1 MTFTFLNLLEIIGAL
16 GFFIFG
22 MKVMSEGI
30 QKVAGQKMRAFL
42 RAMTSNRFLGLG
54 TGFLITSL
62 LQSSSAT
69 TVMTVSFVNAGLLSL
84 TESIGV
90 IMGANIG
97 TTITAWL
104 ISLFGFKFKI
114 AAITLPIIGV
124 AFPFMFSR
132 NEIYRNW
139 AEFAIGFALLFMGL
153 DALKNSVPDLGAN
166 PEALAFLAS
175 YSNLGFAST
184 IIFVLVGT
192 LLTLIVQ
199 SSSAAMALTI
209 VMCNE
214 GWIPFEAAAAIVLG
228 ENIGTTVTANLAAIV
243 GNVYAKRA
251 ARAHLMFNIFGV
263 AWMLLVF
270 DWFLKGVDGYVV
282 RSEGLSAFETA
293 AVVPIALSVFHS
305 AFNIINAF
313 ILIWFVPQIE
323 TIVTKLVKVKKDDD
337 TYFNLEYIG
346 GGLMKTPELS
356 ILEAKKEI
364 AKFSKLLTNMF
375 DRLNML
381 LYEKDKKKFNKE
393 LSRIENYEE
402 ITDRL
407 EVEISKYL
415 VNVSAGEMSASGT
428 NKLRSMLIMVSELED
443 IADCIYQMSKTF
455 ETKQKEKAW
464 FTPEQRDNIHLMFQ
478 KVQEILLLLNKNLEG
493 EYEQIILEKAG
504 KLEDEL
510 NTLRN
515 DLRKSHIKS
524 IEKKDYN
531 VRAGMLYVDLFS
543 SAEKIG
549 DYAIS
554 VTEAA
559 KGKY

>member
-1 MTFTFLNLLEIIGAL
+1 MEFTFLNLLEIIGAL
-16 GFFIFG
+16 GFFIYG
-22 MKVMSEGI
+22 MKIMSEGI
-30 QKVAGQKMRAFL
+30 QKVAGQKMRAIL
-42 RAMTSNRFLGLG
+42 KAMTSNRFLGLG

-114 AAITLPIIGV
+114 VSITLPIIAV

-132 NEIYRNW
+132 NENQRNW

-153 DALKNSVPDLGAN
+153 DALKNSI
-166 PEALAFLAS
+166 PELTPETLTFLSA
-175 YSNLGFAST
+175 YTELGFMS
-184 IIFVLVGT
+184 T
-192 LLTLIVQ
+192 LLFILIGTVLTIIVQ

-214 GWIPFEAAAAIVLG
+214 GYIPFEAAAAIVLG
-228 ENIGTTVTANLAAIV
+228 ENIGTTITANLAAIV
-243 GNVYAKRA
+243 GNVYSKRA
-251 ARAHLMFNIFGV
+251 ARAHTLFNLFGV
-263 AWMLLVF
+263 LWMIFIF
-270 DWFLKGVDGYVV
+270 DWFLNTIDGYILKT
-282 RSEGLSAFETA
+282 EGVSAFQSA
-293 AVVPIALSVFHS
+293 AAVPIALSIFHS
-305 AFNIINAF
+305 SFNIINAA
-313 ILIWFVPQIE
+313 ILIWFVPYIE
-323 TIVTKLVKVKKDDD
+323 MIVTRMVKIKRDDD
-337 TYFNLEYIG
+337 TVFNLEHIG

-364 AKFSKLLTNMF
+364 TKFSKLLVNMHEN
-375 DRLNML
+375 LAEL
-381 LYEKDKKKFNKE
+381 LFEKDKKKFFK
-393 LSRIENYEE
+393 LLKRIENYEE

-415 VNVSAGEMSASGT
+415 INISSGELSANGA

-443 IADCIYQMSKTF
+443 VADCIYQMSKTF
-455 ETKQKEKAW
+455 ENKNKEKIW
-464 FTPEQRDNIHLMFQ
+464 FTPDQRENLKKIFD
-478 KVQEILLLLNKNLEG
+478 KVKAALELLHQNLEG
-493 EYEQIILEKAG
+493 DYELINIEKAG
-504 KLEDEL
+504 MMEEEI
-510 NTLRN
+510 NNLRN
-515 DLRKSHIKS
+515 DLRKSNIKN
-524 IEKKDYN
+524 IDKKDYK

-554 VTEAA
+554 ITEAA
-559 KGKY
+559 RGKY

>member
-1 MTFTFLNLLEIIGAL
+1 MEFTFLNLLEIIGAL
-16 GFFIFG
+16 GFFIYG
-22 MKVMSEGI
+22 MKIMSEGI
-30 QKVAGQKMRAFL
+30 QKVAGQKMRAIL
-42 RAMTSNRFLGLG
+42 KAMTSNRFLGLG

-114 AAITLPIIGV
+114 VSITLPIIAV

-132 NEIYRNW
+132 NENQRNW

-153 DALKNSVPDLGAN
+153 DALKNSI
-166 PEALAFLAS
+166 PELTPETLTFLSA
-175 YSNLGFAST
+175 YTELGFMS
-184 IIFVLVGT
+184 T
-192 LLTLIVQ
+192 LLFILIGTVLTIIVQ

-214 GWIPFEAAAAIVLG
+214 GYIPFEAAAAIVLG
-228 ENIGTTVTANLAAIV
+228 ENIGTTITANLAAIV
-243 GNVYAKRA
+243 GNVYSKRA
-251 ARAHLMFNIFGV
+251 ARAHTLFNLFGV
-263 AWMLLVF
+263 LWMIFIF
-270 DWFLKGVDGYVV
+270 DWFLNTIDGYILKT
-282 RSEGLSAFETA
+282 EGVSAFQSA
-293 AVVPIALSVFHS
+293 AAVPIALSIFHS
-305 AFNIINAF
+305 SFNIINAA
-313 ILIWFVPQIE
+313 ILIWFVPYIE
-323 TIVTKLVKVKKDDD
+323 MIVTRMVKIKRDDD
-337 TYFNLEYIG
+337 TVFNLEHIG

-364 AKFSKLLTNMF
+364 TKFSKLLVNMHEN
-375 DRLNML
+375 LAEL
-381 LYEKDKKKFNKE
+381 LFEKDKKKFFKI
-393 LSRIENYEE
+393 LKRIENYEE

-415 VNVSAGEMSASGT
+415 INISSGELSANGA

-443 IADCIYQMSKTF
+443 VADCIYQMSKTF
-455 ETKQKEKAW
+455 ENKNKEKIW
-464 FTPEQRDNIHLMFQ
+464 FTPDQRENLKKIFD
-478 KVQEILLLLNKNLEG
+478 KVKAALELLHQNLEG
-493 EYEQIILEKAG
+493 DYELINIEKAG
-504 KLEDEL
+504 MMEEEI
-510 NTLRN
+510 NNLRN
-515 DLRKSHIKS
+515 DLRKSNIKN
-524 IEKKDYN
+524 IDKKDYN

-554 VTEAA
+554 ITEAA
-559 KGKY
+559 RGKY